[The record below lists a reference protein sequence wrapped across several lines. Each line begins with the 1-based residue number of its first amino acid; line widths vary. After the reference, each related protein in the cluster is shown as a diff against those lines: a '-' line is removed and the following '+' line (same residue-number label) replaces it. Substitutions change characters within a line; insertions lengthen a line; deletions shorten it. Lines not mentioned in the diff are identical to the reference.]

1 MSAEELTVLVV
12 DDDED
17 LRTMVAF
24 VLETE
29 GYAVRTAA
37 DGIEGLEQLEAG
49 LPDEILLDM
58 RMPRMDGWE
67 FAKRVRA
74 RYGRDVPVVVMT
86 AAEHAEKRATEV
98 DADDFVAKPFD
109 IDSLLRVVGRHV
121 QRQRPQVACPTARSV
136 R

>member
-1 MSAEELTVLVV
+1 MAAEQPVVLVV
-12 DDDED
+12 EDDEE

-24 VLETE
+24 ALETE
-29 GYAVRTAA
+29 GYRVRLAA
-37 DGIEGLEQLEAG
+37 DGIEALEQLEAG

-74 RYGRDVPVVVMT
+74 TYGHEVPVVMMT
-86 AAEHAEKRATEV
+86 AAEHAEKRAKEI

-109 IDSLLRVVGRHV
+109 VDSLLRVVGRNV
-121 QRQRPQVACPTARSV
+121 QRQPRHGALDRSP
-136 R
+136 